1 MTGFPHSTSY
11 IELSQQALAAN
22 LAFIRSRLQADTQ
35 FYSVVKGNAYGHGI
49 QEFVTMARAC
59 GVEHFATFS
68 ADEAWKVD
76 QVDEGAIDIMI
87 MGMLDDDQLAWAV
100 DQGHAFFV
108 FNQQRL
114 EQAMH
119 LARRM
124 GKPARIH
131 LELETGMNRTG
142 LDPIDLGSAI
152 RLINDQPSLVVLE
165 GLCTH
170 LAGAESIGNYV
181 RIKKQHIQ
189 FRKQIKSVLSTS
201 RIKPRTIH
209 AACSAA
215 MLRYPSTHWDLVRIG
230 ILQYGF
236 FPSRETFIEYVTQ
249 SAEPAEDPLRRI
261 ISWKSRV
268 MDVKSVPVGQFVG
281 YGSSYLANANIRVA
295 QIPVGYGHGY
305 SRNLSNQGRVLIRG
319 HRVNVVGMVNM
330 NLIQVD
336 VTEVPEVAVGDEVV
350 LIGRQ
355 GEQEISVSSFSE
367 FSDQINYELLTRLPP
382 SIERRII
389 KD

>member
-1 MTGFPHSTSY
+1 MSRFPHSTSY

-22 LAFIRSRLQADTQ
+22 LAFIRSRLQPQTQ

-49 QEFVTMARAC
+49 QEFVTMAQAC

-87 MGMLDDDQLAWAV
+87 MGMLDEDQLAWAIE
-100 DQGHAFFV
+100 QGHAFFV
-108 FNQQRL
+108 FNMERL
-114 EQAMH
+114 EEALR
-119 LARRM
+119 LARRI

-142 LDPIDLGSAI
+142 LDPVDLATAI
-152 RLINDQPSLVVLE
+152 RLINDQPEMVSLE

-181 RIKKQHIQ
+181 RIKRQHIQ
-189 FRKQIKSVLSTS
+189 FRKLINLVLASSQIP
-201 RIKPRTIH
+201 PRSIH
-209 AACSAA
+209 EACSAA

-236 FPSRETFIEYVTQ
+236 FPSRETFIEFVTHTD
-249 SAEPAEDPLRRI
+249 EPAEDPLRRI

-268 MDVKSVPVGQFVG
+268 MDVKSVPAGQFVG
-281 YGSSYLANANIRVA
+281 YGSSYLTNANIRVA

-319 HRVNVVGMVNM
+319 QRVNVIGMVNM
-330 NLIQVD
+330 NMIQVD
-336 VTEVPEVAVGDEVV
+336 VTVVPDVFVGDEVV

-367 FSDQINYELLTRLPP
+367 YSDQINYELLTRLPQ

-389 KD
+389 KE

>member
-1 MTGFPHSTSY
+1 
-11 IELSQQALAAN
+11 
-22 LAFIRSRLQADTQ
+22 
-35 FYSVVKGNAYGHGI
+35 
-49 QEFVTMARAC
+49 
-59 GVEHFATFS
+59 
-68 ADEAWKVD
+68 
-76 QVDEGAIDIMI
+76 
-87 MGMLDDDQLAWAV
+87 
-100 DQGHAFFV
+100 
-108 FNQQRL
+108 
-114 EQAMH
+114 
-119 LARRM
+119 
-124 GKPARIH
+124 
-131 LELETGMNRTG
+131 
-142 LDPIDLGSAI
+142 
-152 RLINDQPSLVVLE
+152 
-165 GLCTH
+165 
-170 LAGAESIGNYV
+170 
-181 RIKKQHIQ
+181 
-189 FRKQIKSVLSTS
+189 
-201 RIKPRTIH
+201 
-209 AACSAA
+209 